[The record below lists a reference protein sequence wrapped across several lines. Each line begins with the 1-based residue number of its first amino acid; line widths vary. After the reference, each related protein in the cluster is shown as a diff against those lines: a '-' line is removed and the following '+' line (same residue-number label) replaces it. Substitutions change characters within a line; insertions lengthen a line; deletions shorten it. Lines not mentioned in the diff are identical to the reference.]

1 MWRQGGCEFQDSL
14 DYIEIKTA
22 KNMQGTETG
31 IIEKL
36 AGVLSF
42 KMKSF
47 L

>member
-1 MWRQGGCEFQDSL
+1 MWRQGGCVFQDSL
-14 DYIEIKTA
+14 DYVEIKTA
-22 KNMQGTETG
+22 GNMRGTETG

-42 KMKSF
+42 TTRSF